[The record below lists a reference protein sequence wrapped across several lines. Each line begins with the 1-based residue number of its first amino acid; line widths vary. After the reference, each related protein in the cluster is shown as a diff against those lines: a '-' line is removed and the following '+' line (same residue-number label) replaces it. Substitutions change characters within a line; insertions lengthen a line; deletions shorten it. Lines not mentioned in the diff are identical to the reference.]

1 MNTNTEEI
9 DGPKGDTSCNMSVLN
24 NIPHGPTTFD
34 NISTTLYNHEG
45 PTANAGGPIAT
56 DNTNSI
62 SYETG
67 ATADVGPEVYALA
80 RKLAEEA
87 AGATAK

>member
-1 MNTNTEEI
+1 MNCNTEEI
-9 DGPKGDTSCNMSVLN
+9 DGPKAHTSCAMSVLD

-34 NISTTLYNHEG
+34 NISTTLYSHEG
-45 PTANAGGPIAT
+45 PTATAGGPIAA

-62 SYETG
+62 QYENG
-67 ATADVGPEVYALA
+67 STADVGPEVYALA